1 MKNSETI
8 YNIYI
13 PLDVEYTKE
22 NPDVWCNPNG
32 ILVDNN
38 LTGEEVYLN
47 GYTDERYNIV
57 PMGSQLEYSSHWN
70 NVSTK

>member
-8 YNIYI
+8 YNIYR
-13 PLDVEYTKE
+13 
-22 NPDVWCNPNG
+22 NG

-47 GYTDERYNIV
+47 GYTDDYYNIV
-57 PMGSQLEYSSHWN
+57 SVDSC
-70 NVSTK
+70 V